1 MNKHD
6 VVMAIA
12 KSIQLYKN
20 AETMEKP
27 EILKLAREISELNI
41 FSNRQIEKMAHNRIT
56 HLAIGKVTG
65 KTTKNGGK
73 LNPASLE
80 LIRELI
86 FEFSDG
92 KINWEKV
99 GQVVRM
105 GTSQNLVS
113 KLTGISKTQIN
124 RRFVE
129 KSI

>member
-41 FSNRQIEKMAHNRIT
+41 FSNRQIEKMAHNQIT

>member
-1 MNKHD
+1 LNKHD
-6 VVMAIA
+6 VVIAIA

-27 EILKLAREISELNI
+27 EILKLAKEISELNI

-65 KTTKNGGK
+65 KTSKSGGK
-73 LNPASLE
+73 LNPATLE
-80 LIRELI
+80 TIRELI

>member
-1 MNKHD
+1 LNKHD

-20 AETMEKP
+20 AETMEKS

-105 GTSQNLVS
+105 GTSQSLVS

>member
-6 VVMAIA
+6 VVIAVA

-20 AETMEKP
+20 ADTMEKA
-27 EILKLAREISELNI
+27 EILELAKEISELGI
-41 FSNRQIEKMAHNRIT
+41 FSNRQIEKMAHNKIT

-65 KTTKNGGK
+65 KTSKSGGK
-73 LNPASLE
+73 LNPATLE
-80 LIRELI
+80 MIRDLI
-86 FEFSDG
+86 FQFNSG
-92 KINWEKV
+92 KIDWNMV
-99 GQVVRM
+99 DQVVIL
-105 GTSQNLVS
+105 GTSQSLVS

>member
-105 GTSQNLVS
+105 GTSQSLVS
-113 KLTGISKTQIN
+113 KLTEISKTQIN
-124 RRFVE
+124 SIFVE